1 MLPELRVSW
10 VSHFPVFI
18 FLHTTRYIHLSRF
31 IKLNLM
37 TEMIQGYGWE
47 RWETLGT
54 TGES

>member
-18 FLHTTRYIHLSRF
+18 FLHTTRYIHLFRF